1 MVETSKLKSTD
12 FQQNFGELEVK
23 FVDEIE
29 DIISSQL
36 YGKGYL
42 NPNHGNTENL
52 EFFGKTNFK
61 IRLKLPNKNVWS
73 VPIQLLKRSI
83 QVVLRNGGDVELLSL
98 SDKKDDMSGYELPIK
113 LLLKS
118 IPQEE
123 LSKRTFVGN
132 AVCHDVYGEGEI
144 KSINET
150 GNVEVQFRDRQIL
163 LKPEFCK
170 LKVK

>member
-1 MVETSKLKSTD
+1 MVETSKLKGAD
-12 FQQNFGELEVK
+12 FQQNFGELEVQ

-36 YGKGYL
+36 YQRGYL
-42 NPNHGNTENL
+42 NPNHGSTDNL

-83 QVVLRNGGDVELLSL
+83 QRVLRNGGDIESLSL
-98 SDKKDDMSGYELPIK
+98 LDKKGNLSDYELPIK

-123 LSKRTFVGN
+123 FSKRTFVGN

-150 GNVEVQFRDRQIL
+150 GNVEVSFKDRQIL

-170 LKVK
+170 LKTR